1 MSGISQLL
9 ETARRAL
16 MAQQYGMSVTGHNIA
31 NAGTTG
37 YSRQRADLAT
47 TAPLQTAYG
56 FLGTGV
62 TVQTVSRLRDRF
74 IDQQIRSA
82 NDTLGLAAS
91 DYRILSQIEAIFNEP
106 SDASLSTG
114 LSQFFAAW
122 QDLST
127 NPEDAVTRNVVLAQG
142 QALTDTF
149 HRLSGQLTTQRNALP
164 GELTERIERINALA
178 REISDLNVT
187 IGTGMTNG
195 QGAGDLQDLRD
206 SKIAELSGL
215 ANITVSGGNNGAV
228 LVSLGGTLIAG
239 SGTVLALKVTSGEP
253 ATIAGTSFEQLRVV
267 TVSGGFD
274 VDLHGGEAGSILK
287 SFNSTLP
294 DAMGRLDQLA
304 GAIVEAV
311 NQQHTAGY
319 GRQQPPR
326 TGVRFFM
333 GTDAAS
339 MAIDL
344 TDPSDAPGS
353 NPSIDNIAAS
363 SSPAAAGDNSIA
375 LLISGILDKRPL
387 VTSGGVTLLDG
398 LSLSE
403 FYNQIVTDIG
413 SSVNATGA
421 IVTSQEL
428 FVSQLTA
435 QQEAIA
441 GVSLDEEMANMIKF
455 QNAFDAAAKMVSTVN
470 EMYTTILEMV

>member
-37 YSRQRADLAT
+37 YSRQRANLSA
-47 TAPLQTAYG
+47 TAPLQTAHG

-62 TVQTVSRLRDRF
+62 TVQTVSRMRDRF

-82 NDTLGLAAS
+82 DTALGLASS
-91 DYRILSQIEAIFNEP
+91 DYQILSQIEAMFNEP

-114 LSQFFAAW
+114 LSRFFAAW

-127 NPEDAVTRNVVLAQG
+127 NPEDAVSRNAVLAQG

-149 HRLSGQLTTQRNALP
+149 HRLSGQLTTQRSALP
-164 GELTERIERINALA
+164 GELTARIDRINALA
-178 REISDLNVT
+178 KEISDLNVT

-195 QGAGDLQDLRD
+195 SGAGDLQDLRD

-215 ANITVSGGNNGAV
+215 ANITVSGGSNGAV
-228 LVSLGGTLIAG
+228 MVSLGGTLIAG
-239 SGTVLALKVTSGEP
+239 SGTVLALKVTSGTP
-253 ATIAGTSFEQLRVV
+253 ATISGTSFEQLRVV
-267 TVSGGFD
+267 TASGGID
-274 VDLHGGEAGSILK
+274 VDLHGGEAGSILNA
-287 SFNSTLP
+287 FNNTLP
-294 DAMGRLDQLA
+294 DTMGRLSQLA
-304 GAIVEAV
+304 GALIAAV
-311 NQQHTAGY
+311 NEQHTTGY
-319 GRQQPPR
+319 GRQQPPH

-344 TDPSDAPGS
+344 TDPSDVPGS

-363 SSPAAAGDNSIA
+363 SKPAAAGDNSIA

-387 VTSGGVTLLDG
+387 ASSGGATLLGG

-421 IVTSQEL
+421 TVTSQEL
-428 FVSQLTA
+428 FISQLAA

-455 QNAFDAAAKMVSTVN
+455 QNAYDAAAKMVSTVN
-470 EMYTTILEMV
+470 QMYTTLLEMV